1 MDSDR
6 DLPRSVDT
14 VVIGAGQAGLAMSH
28 ELTAAGS
35 EHIVLEARDR
45 LGGGWLNRWDSFC
58 LVTPNW
64 SARLPG
70 FAYSGPDP
78 DGFMPR
84 GDLVAYVAGYARSFA
99 APVVMDTRAIGLAPR
114 GAGLRVTTTRGT
126 VEARNVVVA
135 SGAFQAPKIPAVA
148 TELPAEIVQLH
159 TEHYRNEAALPPG
172 AVLVVGSGQSGCQV
186 AEELHEAGRRVFFSV
201 GSCWNAPRRYR
212 GKDVF
217 WWVAQ
222 TAMRAAEFGLHAE
235 TVDDLPSPWARYAC
249 NPQLTGKNGGHDI
262 NLRRLGA
269 AGVTLLG
276 RLAGAADGR
285 IELGSDLSA
294 NLANADSFF
303 DEHLKPEIDVFITA
317 AGVDAPADER
327 EPFQFEPPILPSLDL
342 QTEGIS
348 TVIWASGYRFDL
360 GWIPSLAMDET
371 GYPVHRRGVTEI
383 PGLYLLGLP
392 WLYTR
397 TSSLLSGVGR
407 DAAYLAERITA

>member
-1 MDSDR
+1 MDFVSQ
-6 DLPRSVDT
+6 LPRSVET

-28 ELTAAGS
+28 ELTAAGR
-35 EHIVLEARDR
+35 EHLVLEARDQ

-64 SARLPG
+64 SAQLPG

-84 GDLVAYVAGYARSFA
+84 DDLVDYVAGYASSFS
-99 APVVMDTRAIGLAPR
+99 APVALNARAVGLAPG

-135 SGAFQAPKIPAVA
+135 IGAFQAPKIPALA

-172 AVLVVGSGQSGCQV
+172 TVLVVGSGQSGCQV

-201 GSCWNAPRRYR
+201 GSCWHAPRRYR
-212 GKDVF
+212 GRDVF

-222 TAMRAAEFGLHAE
+222 AAMRAAELGLHAE

-249 NPQLTGKNGGHDI
+249 NPQLTGKRGGHDI
-262 NLRRLGA
+262 DLRRLGA

-285 IELGSDLSA
+285 IELGSDLPA
-294 NLANADSFF
+294 NLANADTFF
-303 DEHLKPEIDVFITA
+303 DEHLRPDIDAFITA
-317 AGVDAPADER
+317 ARVDAPADER
-327 EPFQFEPPILPSLDL
+327 EPFPFEPPIVSTMDL
-342 QTEGIS
+342 RAEGVS

-397 TSSLLSGVGR
+397 TSATLAGVGR